1 MRLSKRAAVILLTLM
16 VFALVADAV
25 MPSPVDTNVV
35 QANAGAVLAIIV
47 VGGIVLAVMGSGST
61 TKICDSNDPNRAQKI
76 KDFFEQNRG

>member
-35 QANAGAVLAIIV
+35 QANAGVIAIV
-47 VGGIVLAVMGSGST
+47 VIGGIVVAIMASGSS
-61 TKICDSNDPNRAQKI
+61 TKICDADDPKRAQKI